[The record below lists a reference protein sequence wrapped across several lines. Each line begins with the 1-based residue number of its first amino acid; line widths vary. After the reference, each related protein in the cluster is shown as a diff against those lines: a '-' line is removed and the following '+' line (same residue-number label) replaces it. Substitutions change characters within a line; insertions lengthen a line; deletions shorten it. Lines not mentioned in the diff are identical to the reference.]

1 MVKWFSSVPGI
12 TSQLVTQAAEWH
24 MTVELPGDLHN
35 PAPRHTL
42 AAWSWVAAQRR
53 NPARH
58 QGLTPSVCYALQREA
73 ADFRSSEQ
81 HRDTAGTPTA
91 GHPHT
96 SVQPS
101 LVSYFISRTHLLRS
115 FPLTVS
121 SPSCP
126 NTLALECQFVMLPP
140 ISMAATSLG
149 QDSNSTVSSADAVS
163 TRLQQTRGAE
173 LAAGGHAHPN
183 SLHKTSGSSSISA
196 SQASAALTIN

>member
-1 MVKWFSSVPGI
+1 MVKWLSSMPGI
-12 TSQLVTQAAEWH
+12 ASQLVTQTAEWH

-53 NPARH
+53 NLARH
-58 QGLTPSVCYALQREA
+58 QGLTLSVCCALQCEA
-73 ADFRSSEQ
+73 TDFRSSE
-81 HRDTAGTPTA
+81 HHHDTAGTPPA

-101 LVSYFISRTHLLRS
+101 LVSYFILRTHLLRS
-115 FPLTVS
+115 FLLTVP

-126 NTLALECQFVMLPP
+126 NTLALECQFVTLPP
-140 ISMAATSLG
+140 ISMAATSPG

-163 TRLQQTRGAE
+163 TRLQQTRGTE
-173 LAAGGHAHPN
+173 VTAGGQAHPN